1 MGRKVSSP
9 KWVATKS
16 IVNGMTTGVQ
26 WDYLGMSIQN
36 TGVAKTV
43 ASGALTANTLAT
55 VLSISGA
62 GLMPILALTTAD
74 ATART
79 MRMQVIVDS
88 VTVFDSTSASIATSS
103 RGGIVAGVGIG
114 SASLQLMDG
123 EPIRWNSTLVIKVAS
138 SLTETDKINI
148 HYRYHLT

>member
-16 IVNGMTTGVQ
+16 IVNGISTNG
-26 WDYLGMSIQN
+26 WSDLGLAFSSQ
-36 TGVAKTV
+36 GSAKTV

-62 GLMPILALTTAD
+62 GLMPILAMTTAD

-88 VTVFDSTSASIATSS
+88 VTVFDSTSESIATSS